1 MSKSPSVRGALAWS
15 FAERYLSLL
24 ITVPTTMI
32 LARLLTPTQVGVYSL
47 CAVVTNLASIL
58 RDFGVSEYLI
68 QERELDREKLRSA
81 FTITL
86 LMAWSIALVILG
98 GRFLLADWYHEPLLA
113 DLLLVLSL
121 NFVMLPLA
129 SPSFAL
135 LNREMAF
142 HKIFM
147 VQVSANAANSA
158 TSIALAWSG
167 HGAMSLAWGPVV
179 GIAVQ
184 VAILVWLRPR
194 DALLMPRL
202 RGAGRQLRFGAMFT
216 GSRLVESGSRN
227 GHELIIGK
235 VFGFTSLGL
244 FSRATGLIDLLGQ
257 TVSSAILR
265 VATPALAADHRAGH
279 SLVGPYAKGTAIFTG
294 IAWPFMGGVALMSS
308 DIIALLFGKQWLEAA
323 PLATLL
329 ALAGLPYA
337 LTMLAPNALA
347 ATGQIRRRLSV
358 ALWYGPTHLAC
369 VGIAAFWNLH
379 AVAAVFVIGN
389 LVQVAMYTRHLTE
402 VLKATPR
409 ELFAPSWV
417 SVQLALGCCAGLGLA
432 QLASYELSL
441 PLIPRIAL
449 CVVAGAGAW
458 LACAALLRHPAM
470 TEVRRALTHLRSR
483 HA

>member
-1 MSKSPSVRGALAWS
+1 MSKSPTVRGALAWS

-86 LMAWSIALVILG
+86 LMAWGIALAILG

-129 SPSFAL
+129 SPTFAL

-142 HKIFM
+142 HQVFI
-147 VQVSANAANSA
+147 VQVSANAANAA
-158 TSIALAWSG
+158 TSIALAWRG
-167 HGAMSLAWGPVV
+167 HGAMSLAWGPVA

-184 VAILVWLRPR
+184 VAVLVWLRPR
-194 DALLMPRL
+194 DALLLPRL
-202 RGAGRQLRFGAMFT
+202 RGVGRQLRFGAMFT

-235 VFGFTSLGL
+235 VFGFTALGL
-244 FSRATGLIDLLGQ
+244 FSRATGLIDLLAQ

-279 SLVGPYAKGTAIFTG
+279 SLVAPYAKGTAIFTG
-294 IAWPFMGGVALMSS
+294 IAWPFMGGVALLSG
-308 DIIALLFGKQWLEAA
+308 DIIALLFGPQWHEAA

-369 VGIAAFWNLH
+369 VGLAALWNLH

-402 VLKATPR
+402 VLQARPR
-409 ELFAPSWV
+409 ELFGPSAV
-417 SVQLALGCCAGLGLA
+417 SAQLALGCCAGLGLA
-432 QLASYELSL
+432 QLASHELGL
-441 PLIPRIAL
+441 PLVPRLAL
-449 CVVAGAGAW
+449 CVVAGALAW
-458 LACAALLRHPAM
+458 LGCATLLRHPAM

>member
-1 MSKSPSVRGALAWS
+1 MSAKPTVRGALAWS

-32 LARLLTPTQVGVYSL
+32 LARLLTPTEVGVYSL
-47 CAVVTNLASIL
+47 CAVVVNLASIL

-68 QERELDREKLRSA
+68 QERELDRDKLRSA

-86 LMAWSIALVILG
+86 LMAWGMALLVFG
-98 GRFLLADWYHEPLLA
+98 GRHALAAYYHEPLLA
-113 DLLLVLSL
+113 ELLLVLCL
-121 NFVMLPLA
+121 NFLMLPLA

-135 LNREMAF
+135 LNRELAF
-142 HKIFM
+142 HRVFL
-147 VQVSANAANSA
+147 VQVSANAASA
-158 TSIALAWSG
+158 LTSIALAWRG
-167 HGAMSLAWGPVV
+167 HGAMSLAWGPVA

-184 VAILVWLRPR
+184 VAILVALKPHE
-194 DALLMPRL
+194 ALLLPRL

-216 GSRLVESGSRN
+216 ASRLVESGSRN

-235 VFGFTSLGL
+235 QFGFTSLGL
-244 FSRATGLIDLLGQ
+244 FSRATGLIDLLAT

-279 SLVGPYAKGTAIFTG
+279 SLIAPYAKGTAIFSG
-294 IAWPFMGGVALMSS
+294 VAWPFMGGVALLSR
-308 DIIALLFGKQWLEAA
+308 DILALLFGAQWVEAA

-337 LTMLAPNALA
+337 LVMLAPNALA
-347 ATGQIRRRLSV
+347 ATGQVKRRLSV
-358 ALWYGPTHLAC
+358 ALWFGPVHLLSVLVAS
-369 VGIAAFWNLH
+369 FWSLH

-389 LVQVAMYTRHLTE
+389 LVSVALYTHHLCD

-409 ELFAPSWV
+409 QLYGPSW
-417 SVQLALGCCAGLGLA
+417 SSAQLALGCCAGLALA
-432 QLASYELSL
+432 KLGCAELGL
-441 PLIPRIAL
+441 PLLPRLLICAA
-449 CVVAGAGAW
+449 AGALAW
-458 LACAALLRHPAM
+458 LGSAALLRHPVM
-470 TEVRRALTHLRSR
+470 TEVQRALTHLRSR

>member
-15 FAERYLSLL
+15 FGERYLSLL

-68 QERELDREKLRSA
+68 QERELDREKLRNA
-81 FTITL
+81 FTVTL
-86 LMAWSIALVILG
+86 LMAWGIALAILG

-142 HKIFM
+142 HQVFL
-147 VQVSANAANSA
+147 VQVSANAANSL
-158 TSIALAWSG
+158 TSIALAWHG
-167 HGAMSLAWGPVV
+167 HGAMSLAWGPVA

-294 IAWPFMGGVALMSS
+294 IAWPFMGGVALMSG
-308 DIIALLFGKQWLEAA
+308 DIIALLFGAQWHAAA

-337 LTMLAPNALA
+337 LVMLAPNALA

-358 ALWYGPTHLAC
+358 ALWYGPTHLVC
-369 VGIAAFWNLH
+369 VGVAAFWNLY

-389 LVQVAMYTRHLTE
+389 LVQVAMYTRHLGE
-402 VLKATPR
+402 VLNARPR
-409 ELFAPSWV
+409 ELYSPSWV
-417 SVQLALGCCAGLGLA
+417 SVKLTLGCCAGLALA
-432 QLASYELSL
+432 QLAAYELDL

-458 LACAALLRHPAM
+458 LGCAALLRHPAM
-470 TEVRRALTHLRSR
+470 LEVRRALTHLRSR